1 MCGRDCPSHLP
12 PDCTQATTIQTPLL
26 FVLLNPYPFPAPNP
40 GCQSAPTPALGTL
53 TTPLE
58 GQFLGVGQI
67 LGAALV
73 NPQQQLLEPEQL
85 EHR

>member
-1 MCGRDCPSHLP
+1 MRKGLYGLDLFHLP
-12 PDCTQATTIQTPLL
+12 RTGHRQLQYKLL

-40 GCQSAPTPALGTL
+40 GCQSSPTSALGTL

-58 GQFLGVGQI
+58 GRFLGVSQI

-73 NPQQQLLEPEQL
+73 NPQQQQ
-85 EHR
+85 